1 MQLTDLYQQALVF
14 AFVHHQ
20 HHERKGSGIPYM
32 AHLLS
37 VSSLVL
43 EHGGT
48 EKEAIA
54 ALLHDVLEDVG
65 DHLKPEIQ
73 DKFGEEVLQVV
84 LACTDGTHLEKRNA
98 RHPLEHWLARKTF
111 YVQNLH
117 HKSFSARLVG
127 LADKVHNA
135 RAILEDYTHLND
147 ETWKRFK
154 TGKWG
159 TLWYYRALRD
169 GYAPTPQ
176 DPEGYCHLYQL
187 FEDVTYTLEHLTG
200 VEHLSTEDLRGRV
213 LV

>member
-1 MQLTDLYQQALVF
+1 MKLTVRYQQALAF
-14 AFVHHQ
+14 AFTHHQ
-20 HHERKGSGIPYM
+20 HQERKGSGTPYL

-48 EKEAIA
+48 EDEAIA
-54 ALLHDVLEDVG
+54 ALLHDTIEDVG
-65 DHLKPEIQ
+65 DHLKADIQ
-73 DKFGEEVLQVV
+73 QHFGTEVLAVV
-84 LACTDGTHLEKRNA
+84 MACTDGTSLEKRNA

-117 HKSFSARLVG
+117 HKTHSARLVG

-135 RAILEDYTHLND
+135 RSILEEYSHLDD
-147 ETWKRFK
+147 EIWKRFK

-159 TLWYYRALRD
+159 SLWYYRALRD
-169 GYAPTPQ
+169 GYAPTQEDPQ
-176 DPEGYCHLYQL
+176 GYCRLYRL